1 MAQTFPGILS
11 FAFLAA
17 LLVFGTLIRAN
28 VRFFQINLVPASLIG
43 GTLGFG
49 LIALDWAMG
58 FKAADFTA
66 FAFHFF
72 TLSFMSLVLTS
83 RAQPIAGQQPVAL
96 GGLWLSLIWVICLV
110 LQALVGLAAISAYN
124 TIASEPLSGFLG
136 LIATHGFTQGPGQ
149 ALALGDLW
157 TTAYRH
163 SACGGLWTHLRK
175 PWLCCGFCCGRP
187 NGALDSQKKTC
198 TAEGAGRLIRIS
210 NADST
215 AGTRPQ
221 LQASSSRIPRM
232 LIHSHFTSVCS
243 GAPTSSPINT

>member
-157 TTAYRH
+157 TTAYNIQH
-163 SACGGLWTHLRK
+163 AVD
-175 PWLCCGFCCGRP
+175 F
-187 NGALDSQKKTC
+187 
-198 TAEGAGRLIRIS
+198 
-210 NADST
+210 
-215 AGTRPQ
+215 
-221 LQASSSRIPRM
+221 
-232 LIHSHFTSVCS
+232 
-243 GAPTSSPINT
+243 